1 MESKDMI
8 QAIINQACG
17 SVQFHKYSHIPVF
30 PVITDGVLALAE
42 AAECFWLLD
51 VIGSHQINRKLD
63 KAFQVWALECD
74 KEGDGATVKG
84 FNDDVLIVTQY
95 IPYTDF
101 PLDDLKLFLCDGVLM
116 IPSEY

>member
-1 MESKDMI
+1 MESKDTILGIII
-8 QAIINQACG
+8 QATG
-17 SVQFHKYSHIPVF
+17 SVQFHKYSCIPVF

-63 KAFQVWALECD
+63 KAFQVWTLERD
-74 KEGDGATVKG
+74 KEGDGATARG
-84 FNDDVLIVTQY
+84 FNDDLLIVTQH

-101 PLDDLKLFLCDGVLM
+101 PLEKIKLYLCDGVLM

>member
-1 MESKDMI
+1 MESAETI
-8 QAIINQACG
+8 RYIINQATG
-17 SVQFHKYSHIPVF
+17 SEYYHKYSRIPTF
-30 PVITDGVLALAE
+30 PVITDGVLALAK

-63 KAFQVWALECD
+63 KAFQVWTLERD
-74 KEGDGATVKG
+74 KEGDGATARG

-101 PLDDLKLFLCDGVLM
+101 PLDEIKLFLCDGVLM
-116 IPSEY
+116 LPSEY